1 MPADEL
7 LLRAVVEE
15 AHRRAAIG
23 RRVREARAAGGSS
36 RAADTSSR
44 TSEAGAHWG
53 SALAAYARGVT
64 GAR

>member
-1 MPADEL
+1 MAADEL
-7 LLRAVVEE
+7 VLRAVVAE

-23 RRVREARAAGGSS
+23 RLVREARAAGGSS

-44 TSEAGAHWG
+44 TAEAGPDWG

>member
-1 MPADEL
+1 MAADEL
-7 LLRAVVEE
+7 VLRAVVAE

-23 RRVREARAAGGSS
+23 RLVREARAAGESS
-36 RAADTSSR
+36 RTADTSSR
-44 TSEAGAHWG
+44 TAEAGPHWG